1 MHAYK
6 FAIELVEIAVV
17 YLIFAHGN
25 RFDNAKNTAWRAF
38 GAVIVGWQLVFVSS
52 MLITDIDLMLARSQE
67 EMIRISNG
75 DGARHIGALLLGW
88 IYPLVW
94 IGMIWMVRRL
104 IMMVQKR
111 RLPVV
116 HNR

>member
-6 FAIELVEIAVV
+6 YAIELVEIAVV

-94 IGMIWMVRRL
+94 IGIIWVVCRVVKLVRARNMVADAN
-104 IMMVQKR
+104 Q
-111 RLPVV
+111 
-116 HNR
+116 